1 MRSIK
6 TTNKKFILNTTIAE
20 TKKSAFEAA
29 GENSANRQPGKWAE
43 LRAMWGT
50 VSRHVHP
57 MEFWKEE
64 GDGEEKINSK
74 DASKFKDRQ

>member
-6 TTNKKFILNTTIAE
+6 IINKKFILNIIIVE
-20 TKKSAFEAA
+20 IKKSVFEVV
-29 GENSANRQPGKWAE
+29 GENLVNRQLGKWVE
-43 LRAMWGT
+43 FRVMWGI
-50 VSRHVHP
+50 VSRYVYL

-74 DASKFKDRQ
+74 DVLKFKDRQ